1 MLEKLSVENFKCFRE
16 RKDFEFGKINLLL
29 GPNSSGKSSVM
40 YAVLGAVQNDRF
52 PFEFDFNGRF
62 VNLGD
67 FAATVNRHDA
77 TRDFVIAIAFG
88 GSLPM
93 QMGIRL
99 KGNHEK
105 LPNVV
110 QASILTAF
118 SQTNLDPDLGH
129 FVTKFK
135 LLGNASSVS
144 TEWNYHLRRFAKRVE
159 EIRQRSKHPLESV
172 AIQLHRVR
180 DYASGYTDPNDTD
193 ELSQLKYVTADFL
206 ESIGKIAF
214 SSIGYVGQSRNLV
227 GRTFDS
233 SANNQGRI
241 GRNGEGFF
249 EQIVAWEREEPKKF
263 EELIRQLRQMELLH
277 EIKPRKVLGNGLYE
291 LMVRLDERGVENN
304 LTDVGFGV
312 SQFLPIMVA
321 DLQLPDDGTLFVAE
335 PEIHL
340 HPSIQANYA
349 DHLTRQ
355 VMESKRQYVVE
366 THSEYLLNRL
376 RLNITKG
383 MLQPDDL
390 RIYFL
395 EPDGEGTAV
404 HPITFTKDGQIQG
417 APETFFKTYYTDVM
431 DIAMYAIAE

>member
-1 MLEKLSVENFKCFRE
+1 MLKRLFVENFKCFGKE
-16 RKDFEFGKINLLL
+16 QDFEFRKINLLL

-52 PFEFDFNGRF
+52 PFEFSFNGRF

-67 FAATVNRHDA
+67 YVATVNGHDMDKGVRISIELNGDLPLTLSMEFHSKGLNAPSIWSAKVSTPFSETSLLKDPSRYQTIPHLAELA
-77 TRDFVIAIAFG
+77 TPSNEGWIFPLKRFHKRLQEGIMANPGVNTIAFQVG
-88 GSLPM
+88 
-93 QMGIRL
+93 Q
-99 KGNHEK
+99 
-105 LPNVV
+105 
-110 QASILTAF
+110 
-118 SQTNLDPDLGH
+118 
-129 FVTKFK
+129 
-135 LLGNASSVS
+135 
-144 TEWNYHLRRFAKRVE
+144 
-159 EIRQRSKHPLESV
+159 
-172 AIQLHRVR
+172 IQ
-180 DYASGYTDPNDTD
+180 DYASGYTDPNDSD
-193 ELSQLKYVTADFL
+193 AVSQLKYVTADFL

-214 SSIGYVGQSRNLV
+214 SSMGYVGQSRNLV

-233 SANNQGRI
+233 SASNQGRI

-249 EQIVAWEREEPKKF
+249 EQIVTWEREEPKKF
-263 EELIRQLRQMELLH
+263 EELIRQLRHMELLH

-304 LTDVGFGV
+304 LSDVGFGV

-355 VMESKRQYVVE
+355 VTQHRKQYVVE

-383 MLQPDDL
+383 LLQPDDL

-395 EPDGEGTAV
+395 EPDGEDTAV
-404 HPITFTKDGQIQG
+404 HPITFTKDGQILG
-417 APETFFKTYYTDVM
+417 APDTFFKTYYTDVM
-431 DIAMYAIAE
+431 DIAMHAIAE